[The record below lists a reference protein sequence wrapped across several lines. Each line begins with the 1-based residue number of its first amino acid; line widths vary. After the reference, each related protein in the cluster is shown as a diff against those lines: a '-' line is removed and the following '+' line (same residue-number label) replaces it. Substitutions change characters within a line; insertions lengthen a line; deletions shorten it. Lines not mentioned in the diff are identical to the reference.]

1 MSFFYTYL
9 GDIMKLYLDLIFI
22 INFFFDFLLL
32 SGVAVM
38 LRRNIAFK
46 RLLLGSLIGA
56 LSIFILFYS
65 FSSLELF
72 LIKFLIS
79 LVMTLVTFGY
89 KDIIYLIKNL
99 VYLYVTSI
107 LLGGFLYFLN
117 IQFSYKNEGFIFY
130 HHGISIN
137 FYVLLILSPII
148 IYIYIKQIRELKNN
162 YANYYEV
169 DVYFK
174 DGKIKKLNGFLDTGN
189 LLYDPYQ
196 KRPIIL
202 VDNSEI
208 DFNYDDNNIL
218 LVPYDSLNYH
228 GLLKCI
234 IPEKIDIVGVGE
246 RYNVLIGISNKK
258 IKMDGVNCIL
268 HNGLME
274 GKNV

>member
-1 MSFFYTYL
+1 MN
-9 GDIMKLYLDLIFI
+9 LYLDLIFI